1 MADTNRIDLRYIK
14 ESTYGVAPGTGTYP
28 RLRIT
33 SESIAQVSDVT
44 ASTAIRSD
52 RQTAS
57 VKRTSIG
64 VSGDISGELTYGEWD
79 ELIQFAMQGA
89 AISADIAD
97 QTGAWNIASNV
108 IERPTG
114 DWTTLLSIGDIVR
127 LNGFDTAANNG
138 QIGIVGAPLSS
149 AFFTFE
155 GPTLTDESSASDAIV
170 EGFGSTVNGTTFES
184 ISIEKDYTDLTTT
197 LELSV
202 GCGISSFTVNVPVDG
217 IATISFSVLG
227 KSSSSTTSDDG
238 TPGTA
243 STNEAINAVDNVK
256 PIIEGTGTFTATSVG
271 FTVENSLRGRQ
282 QIGTLGNVSVGS
294 GKFLVQGTLQGI
306 FSSST
311 IIDKFLNQTES
322 QLAIPITDDAGN
334 SMCFYFPA
342 VKYTSASRVTP
353 GEDQDILADLSWSA
367 FMDATQGVM
376 MRYGKHA
383 V

>member
-1 MADTNRIDLRYIK
+1 M
-14 ESTYGVAPGTGTYP
+14 
-28 RLRIT
+28 
-33 SESIAQVSDVT
+33 
-44 ASTAIRSD
+44 
-52 RQTAS
+52 
-57 VKRTSIG
+57 
-64 VSGDISGELTYGEWD
+64 
-79 ELIQFAMQGA
+79 
-89 AISADIAD
+89 
-97 QTGAWNIASNV
+97 
-108 IERPTG
+108 
-114 DWTTLLSIGDIVR
+114 
-127 LNGFDTAANNG
+127 
-138 QIGIVGAPLSS
+138 
-149 AFFTFE
+149 
-155 GPTLTDESSASDAIV
+155 
-170 EGFGSTVNGTTFES
+170 
-184 ISIEKDYTDLTTT
+184 DYTDLAST

-367 FMDATQGVM
+367 FMDATQSVM
-376 MRYGKHA
+376 MRYGTHA